1 MGWGGEGVIQW
12 AEEVGLGG
20 ERITK
25 GAKEVWMG
33 VGWGRGYKMGRGGER
48 GVGKGLHKGQRRCG
62 WRWGGEGVSGKGRL
76 GMEAV
81 KARSSRVSSVSY
93 HLVAGRAPGT
103 KR

>member
-1 MGWGGEGVIQW
+1 MCKLVSPLGWAWG
-12 AEEVGLGG
+12 
-20 ERITK
+20 
-25 GAKEVWMG
+25 G
-33 VGWGRGYKMGRGGER
+33 VGWG
-48 GVGKGLHKGQRRCG
+48 GVGKGLQKGQRRCG
-62 WRWGGEGVSGKGRL
+62 WGWGGEGVSGKGRL

>member
-1 MGWGGEGVIQW
+1 M
-12 AEEVGLGG
+12 
-20 ERITK
+20 
-25 GAKEVWMG
+25 
-33 VGWGRGYKMGRGGER
+33 
-48 GVGKGLHKGQRRCG
+48 GKGLQRGQRRCG
-62 WRWGGEGVSGKGRL
+62 WGWGGEGVSGKGRL